1 MEENKE
7 ILLPNKRY
15 KKAEEQDLTLQVNLE
30 SSESLMRLGDRDIV
44 LDLEKLFN
52 KERQDSIDYKIY
64 GKMKMVFRNMY
75 SGDTPYDYLSENLY
89 LAGDGTNGLNGANR
103 FTGFLP
109 YDEFAFLRR
118 DLRRQINTPVSGT
131 TVGFNSNLSYTG
143 PTGHTSIS
151 TMMAPYHNWN
161 LYLSYV
167 YSGDSNYQMTYT
179 LSGSTKTV
187 GNNII
192 TFKSG
197 DGIPFRVSYTVGNF
211 YELTSPIEHGMK
223 QGEYITL
230 SGVTFTGAITGRT
243 YQIDS
248 VGNEF
253 YDSEKY
259 VINLSKSS
267 FKSGIT
273 IGTDNKILFTGK
285 RVLDVNNI
293 TNTTSSY
300 YVHKHKTLTDSSHYI
315 MDNVG
320 FESPIFENEKK
331 IIFENSAGVN
341 DVLVERNRPE
351 SVLFDF
357 KEPFQLTSELKNN
370 LGYTPT
376 EIYVTTIFRNGNGYF
391 NYPPKVG
398 HKFNFH
404 NSWVDNHFSG
414 TTSNESTIG
423 TGTTFTRDSI
433 IFTSGNTISKGTVL
447 TGAFVEY
454 NPKELK
460 ERIICEAFQKIT
472 NPTTI
477 FDYGQTISV
486 DGFSGATVNNPF
498 GIHYQ
503 PHHRIK
509 LRQLSPYIENS
520 DTKDI
525 FNIPENKIYDSQDK
539 LWRYRDLYDHGYVDV
554 DGNGTDFPFIN
565 GQHYVK
571 ADINFYLRN
580 ERYYTNKADGLINFL
595 DSNNPRNNTKGI
607 C

>member
-89 LAGDGTNGLNGANR
+89 LAGDGTNGLAGANR

-143 PTGHTSIS
+143 PTGHTTIS

-179 LSGSTKTV
+179 LSGCTKTV

-197 DGIPFRVSYTVGNF
+197 DGIPFRVSYTFGNF

-267 FKSGIT
+267 FKTGIT
-273 IGTDNKILFTGK
+273 IGTSNKILFTGK

-300 YVHKHKTLTDSSHYI
+300 YVHKHKTLTDSSNYI

-423 TGTTFTRDSI
+423 NGTTFTRDSI
-433 IFTSGNTISKGTVL
+433 TFTSGNTISKGTIL

-472 NPTTI
+472 NSTTI
-477 FDYGQTISV
+477 FDYGQTGDV
-486 DGFSGATVNNPF
+486 DGFSCATVNNPF
-498 GIHYQ
+498 GLHYQ

>member
-7 ILLPNKRY
+7 ILLPSKRY
-15 KKAEEQDLTLQVNLE
+15 KKADEQDLTLQVNLE

-64 GKMKMVFRNMY
+64 GKIKMIFRNMY

-89 LAGDGTNGLNGANR
+89 LSGDGTKAVSGGNR

-118 DLRRQINTPVSGT
+118 DLYRQVNTPQSGT
-131 TVGFNSNLSYTG
+131 TVGFTPNISYTG
-143 PTGHTSIS
+143 PTGHTSIT
-151 TMMAPYHNWN
+151 TMMSPYHNWN

-167 YSGDSNYQMTYT
+167 FSGDSNYNMTYT
-179 LSGSTKTV
+179 LSGLTKTE

-192 TFKSG
+192 HFNSG
-197 DGIPFRVSYTVGNF
+197 DGIPFRVSYTVGNY

-230 SGVTFTGAITGRT
+230 SGVNFTGPASGRT

-259 VINLSKSS
+259 VINLTKSS
-267 FKSGIT
+267 FHSGVT
-273 IGTDNKILFTGK
+273 IGTNNNILFTGK
-285 RVLDVNNI
+285 RVLDIGNLN
-293 TNTTSSY
+293 NTTSQY
-300 YVHKHKTLTDSSHYI
+300 YVHKHKTLTTVDDYI

-331 IIFENSAGVN
+331 IIFENSAGTN

-357 KEPFQLTSELKNN
+357 KTPFQLSGLTNN

-376 EIYVTTIFRNGNGYF
+376 EIYLSVLFRNGNGYF

-404 NSWVDNHFSG
+404 NTWVDNHFSG
-414 TTSNESTIG
+414 TTTSNTESTMG
-423 TGTTFTRDSI
+423 TGTTFIRDNI
-433 IFTSGNTISKGTVL
+433 TFTSGNTISKNTIL

-477 FDYGQTISV
+477 FDYGQTRNVI
-486 DGFSGATVNNPF
+486 GFTGATINNPF
-498 GIHYQ
+498 GLYYQ

-520 DTKDI
+520 NTKDVY
-525 FNIPENKIYDSQDK
+525 NIPENKIYDSQEK

-554 DGNGTDFPFIN
+554 DGYGTNYPFIN

-571 ADINFYLRN
+571 VDINFYLKN
-580 ERYYTNKADGLINFL
+580 ERYYTNKTDGLINFL
-595 DSNNPRNNTKGI
+595 DNNNPRNNKGI

>member
-7 ILLPNKRY
+7 ILLPSKRY

-64 GKMKMVFRNMY
+64 GKMKMIFRNMY

-89 LAGDGTNGLNGANR
+89 LAGDGVTGIGNATT

-109 YDEFAFLRR
+109 YDELAFLRR
-118 DLRRQINTPVSGT
+118 DLHRQVNTPASGT

-143 PTGHTSIS
+143 PTGHTTIS

-167 YSGDSNYQMTYT
+167 YSGDSNYHMTYT
-179 LSGSTKTV
+179 LSGVTKTE

-192 TFKSG
+192 HFKAG
-197 DGIPFRVSYTVGNF
+197 DGIPFRVSYTVGNY

-267 FKSGIT
+267 FKPGIT
-273 IGTDNKILFTGK
+273 IGTSNKILFTGK

-376 EIYVTTIFRNGNGYF
+376 EIYLTTIFRNGNGYF

-404 NSWVDNHFSG
+404 NSWIDNHFSG
-414 TTSNESTIG
+414 TTSNESTMG
-423 TGTTFTRDSI
+423 NGTTFTRDSI
-433 IFTSGNTISKGTVL
+433 TFTSGNTLPIGTVL

-477 FDYGQTISV
+477 FDYGQTGNV
-486 DGFSGATVNNPF
+486 DGFSGATVNNSF
-498 GIHYQ
+498 GLHYQ

-520 DTKDI
+520 DTKDVY
-525 FNIPENKIYDSQDK
+525 NIPENKIYDSQEK

-595 DSNNPRNNTKGI
+595 DSNNQRNNTKGI

>member
-143 PTGHTSIS
+143 PTGHTTIS

-179 LSGSTKTV
+179 LSGCTKTA

-398 HKFNFH
+398 YKFRVGNKNWLHGHRWQKSSFA
-404 NSWVDNHFSG
+404 NS
-414 TTSNESTIG
+414 
-423 TGTTFTRDSI
+423 
-433 IFTSGNTISKGTVL
+433 
-447 TGAFVEY
+447 
-454 NPKELK
+454 
-460 ERIICEAFQKIT
+460 
-472 NPTTI
+472 
-477 FDYGQTISV
+477 
-486 DGFSGATVNNPF
+486 
-498 GIHYQ
+498 
-503 PHHRIK
+503 
-509 LRQLSPYIENS
+509 
-520 DTKDI
+520 
-525 FNIPENKIYDSQDK
+525 
-539 LWRYRDLYDHGYVDV
+539 
-554 DGNGTDFPFIN
+554 
-565 GQHYVK
+565 
-571 ADINFYLRN
+571 
-580 ERYYTNKADGLINFL
+580 
-595 DSNNPRNNTKGI
+595 
-607 C
+607 